1 MSRSSSVPKLRTYSK
16 DMDKLPRITKNSWL
30 TNTSK
35 GSDNDY
41 LRRKQKIPK
50 KYTLMKGDFN
60 NAMDNID
67 NNLNRKLNGKNP
79 IIYDQLNNIENNYY
93 EMKYMLNDKINRL
106 EKNQKK
112 VNDFLKYS
120 LEQDRF
126 QNDLNS
132 YKFNK
137 YIKNYRDKNLSEKE
151 YLLNMLSKVPGLI
164 ENKIGK
170 IYLNELEENRNQ
182 KQFLD
187 NLKDRISL
195 ELQNQRRADY
205 LRYKRQLNEVIQQKN
220 HEEKEKLLLYHKI
233 QEQKILN
240 KMQAI
245 KYQNQLY
252 RYQAYNNYNYNIP
265 YYQLMQA
272 QINNL
277 NNNNNNN
284 KKDSLGLSMDEL
296 IKIFLFK
303 ELIGSSRM
311 NDYQNMMNN
320 YLLSPYM
327 NPNINF
333 PGNNFYPP
341 YDNRYRRRS
350 EDPYYRN
357 RDRRHSRY
365 KSKNSEYTK
374 TFKSEVKKTTE
385 KKSEKKSTKKTQKSK
400 SNSSSSE
407 SSSDS
412 SDESSSESKSKSKA
426 KKKEKSKKASEE
438 EKKSDSEDDKDES
451 KDENTDEDNN
461 EDNEDDDGNDNNDGG
476 EDEGDVA
483 GDGEGDGDGDD
494 QGDVDGDGDGDAE
507 GDAVGDGEGDIEGD
521 GEGGEQNQNYN
532 DGNPAQTSQQP
543 QY

>member
-35 GSDNDY
+35 GSDNDN
-41 LRRKQKIPK
+41 LRRNQKIPK
-50 KYTLMKGDFN
+50 KYTLMNRDFN

-67 NNLNRKLNGKNP
+67 NNLNRKMNGKNP
-79 IIYDQLNNIENNYY
+79 IIYDQLNAIENNYY

-106 EKNQKK
+106 EKNQRK

-151 YLLNMLSKVPGLI
+151 YLLNMLNKVPGLI

-170 IYLNELEENRNQ
+170 IYLNEIEENRNQ

-245 KYQNQLY
+245 KYQNQLKPIIIIIIIY
-252 RYQAYNNYNYNIP
+252 LI
-265 YYQLMQA
+265 
-272 QINNL
+272 INL
-277 NNNNNNN
+277 C
-284 KKDSLGLSMDEL
+284 KLK
-296 IKIFLFK
+296 
-303 ELIGSSRM
+303 
-311 NDYQNMMNN
+311 
-320 YLLSPYM
+320 
-327 NPNINF
+327 
-333 PGNNFYPP
+333 
-341 YDNRYRRRS
+341 
-350 EDPYYRN
+350 
-357 RDRRHSRY
+357 
-365 KSKNSEYTK
+365 
-374 TFKSEVKKTTE
+374 
-385 KKSEKKSTKKTQKSK
+385 
-400 SNSSSSE
+400 
-407 SSSDS
+407 
-412 SDESSSESKSKSKA
+412 
-426 KKKEKSKKASEE
+426 
-438 EKKSDSEDDKDES
+438 
-451 KDENTDEDNN
+451 
-461 EDNEDDDGNDNNDGG
+461 
-476 EDEGDVA
+476 
-483 GDGEGDGDGDD
+483 
-494 QGDVDGDGDGDAE
+494 
-507 GDAVGDGEGDIEGD
+507 
-521 GEGGEQNQNYN
+521 
-532 DGNPAQTSQQP
+532 
-543 QY
+543 

>member
-16 DMDKLPRITKNSWL
+16 DMDKLPRLTKNSWL
-30 TNTSK
+30 SNASK
-35 GSDNDY
+35 VSDNDY
-41 LRRKQKIPK
+41 LRNKQKIPK
-50 KYTLMKGDFN
+50 KYTLMNRDFN

-79 IIYDQLNNIENNYY
+79 VIYDQLNAIENNYY

-106 EKNQKK
+106 EKNQRK

-120 LEQDRF
+120 LEQDRL

-151 YLLNMLSKVPGLI
+151 YLLNMLNRVPGLI

-195 ELQNQRRADY
+195 EMQNQRRADY
-205 LRYKRQLNEVIQQKN
+205 LRYKRQLNEVIQLKN
-220 HEEKEKLLLYHKI
+220 NEEKEKLLLYHKI
-233 QEQKILN
+233 QKQKILN

-252 RYQAYNNYNYNIP
+252 RYQAYNNYNNFP

-277 NNNNNNN
+277 NNNNNN

-341 YDNRYRRRS
+341 FDNRYRRRS
-350 EDPYYRN
+350 EDPYYRS
-357 RDRRHSRY
+357 RDRRRSNMKY
-365 KSKNSEYTK
+365 KSKSSEYEK
-374 TFKSEVKKTTE
+374 TFKPDDKKTTN
-385 KKSEKKSTKKTQKSK
+385 KDKT
-400 SNSSSSE
+400 N
-407 SSSDS
+407 D
-412 SDESSSESKSKSKA
+412 
-426 KKKEKSKKASEE
+426 KSKKNYILA
-438 EKKSDSEDDKDES
+438 KGK
-451 KDENTDEDNN
+451 
-461 EDNEDDDGNDNNDGG
+461 GNDIKFSDGFRG
-476 EDEGDVA
+476 FILDYSKSPASSGDEFKSVSTSKISNSNTLKWVII
-483 GDGEGDGDGDD
+483 ECYK
-494 QGDVDGDGDGDAE
+494 QDATE
-507 GDAVGDGEGDIEGD
+507 QMGNIMADSVLCLPLHHNLTVEEVSTILKVIIEYYSD
-521 GEGGEQNQNYN
+521 KKLKKTE
-532 DGNPAQTSQQP
+532 SF
-543 QY
+543 